1 MQFVDYSLFLFVKHY
16 SAITLL
22 NCKGYLG
29 LYSYVAV
36 KYM

>member
-1 MQFVDYSLFLFVKHY
+1 MQFVAYSLCLFVKHY

-29 LYSYVAV
+29 LYCDVAV